1 MSSLKI
7 PLLALLDWWPGEK
20 GQLITIDEK
29 AASQYPGRFFRK
41 KKVSKI
47 TLFTYRT
54 IGKFTQKIIFYQ
66 EMDKDGDVKIR
77 TSKLKD
83 LLSSTS
89 LPLKEVNLF
98 SFVNTNYEGVH
109 ETAAIV
115 PKPRARCY
123 LLLLGTLYKFIQNI
137 AVRKCYQIFLRK
149 NIKNISFWF

>member
-1 MSSLKI
+1 
-7 PLLALLDWWPGEK
+7 
-20 GQLITIDEK
+20 
-29 AASQYPGRFFRK
+29 
-41 KKVSKI
+41 
-47 TLFTYRT
+47 
-54 IGKFTQKIIFYQ
+54 
-66 EMDKDGDVKIR
+66 MDKDGDVKIR

-149 NIKNISFWF
+149 NIKNIFFWF

>member
-1 MSSLKI
+1 
-7 PLLALLDWWPGEK
+7 
-20 GQLITIDEK
+20 
-29 AASQYPGRFFRK
+29 
-41 KKVSKI
+41 
-47 TLFTYRT
+47 
-54 IGKFTQKIIFYQ
+54 
-66 EMDKDGDVKIR
+66 MDKDGDVKIR

-123 LLLLGTLYKFIQNI
+123 LLLLGTVGFFKHSKN
-137 AVRKCYQIFLRK
+137 ATKCGQKVLPDF
-149 NIKNISFWF
+149 F